1 MREGGAVVRA
11 DSWTAWPVY
20 WTPVICGAL
29 ASIVAVV
36 LGVIATAMGSWKAGH
51 AQPVDPNGAK
61 AAAAGAAAAAI
72 LLGLV
77 GSGGGGGMGSGER
90 IGLQLLASA
99 SASA

>member
-1 MREGGAVVRA
+1 
-11 DSWTAWPVY
+11 
-20 WTPVICGAL
+20 VICGAL

-90 IGLQLLASA
+90 IGLQLLANA